1 MKQRLSQILFWRF
14 RDGRRLFS
22 NSNSGGANPGS
33 SSGGG
38 GPVSWPTVA
47 LVASVGAAAVVYMN
61 VTKQKKKA
69 EAASKVEGFGKP
81 MLGGPWALVDSRGV
95 PTSSDDFK
103 GGYTLIYFGFTFCP
117 DICPTELVKMSR
129 VTTLIEQRNAKAK
142 LTPIFITLDPYRD
155 SCAQVGAYVKDF
167 HPKMVGLTGTP
178 AQIGKA
184 AKKFRVY
191 FAEVDHEEG
200 QDDYLVDHSIVM
212 YLMGPDGEFI
222 DFFTQF
228 ATANEVADKIEKIMK
243 SRE

>member
-1 MKQRLSQILFWRF
+1 MKQRLSQVFWRF

-61 VTKQKKKA
+61 VTKQ
-69 EAASKVEGFGKP
+69 

-243 SRE
+243 SR